1 MTLNQG
7 SFDEKKTRSLYLKKN
22 QANFVPT
29 NRHSMFILNE
39 KNRQDYFVNYKD
51 CLEAELSRFNEN
63 TTYKDSQFK
72 LSTSSIYNKNMN
84 HTSTNLKKSKPF
96 ETSIS
101 YLPFSLTDVIK
112 TRRASLVEKISSTFK
127 DYEKSF
133 SSNENLKGQVK
144 PQMTIKKSNDIEVK
158 FSTINKKEPIVSNRR
173 FSVLKDEHIARH
185 PALVKKCLESK
196 SCDLIRE
203 QLKLENNEKC
213 NIQEKNKRHTIYL
226 DYLDKTKNNTHQK
239 LNIFKR
245 DPTDQK
251 NLQNKLTVEK
261 DLIDFGET
269 DENRISFNHLYQQ
282 NKLNKGSK
290 TISKFLTR
298 QLQSRRSSPPPPIEI
313 SPTGLIPPPQPVKK
327 REFSVS
333 LKNNSMLDT
342 DKENKKIEVKCNENA
357 ACKIYSK
364 NNRNQNPCKFSKNE
378 SIFYSTVLANKN
390 TLNKNLF
397 GGSRGNVTDS
407 FKIISKFENN
417 TNRAK
422 AC

>member
-1 MTLNQG
+1 
-7 SFDEKKTRSLYLKKN
+7 
-22 QANFVPT
+22 
-29 NRHSMFILNE
+29 MFILNE
-39 KNRQDYFVNYKD
+39 KNRQDYFVKYKD
-51 CLEAELSRFNEN
+51 CLEAENRLSRSNEN
-63 TTYKDSQFK
+63 TPYKDSQFK
-72 LSTSSIYNKNMN
+72 LSTSSIYSKNIN

-127 DYEKSF
+127 DYEKPLSI
-133 SSNENLKGQVK
+133 NDNLKGQVTS
-144 PQMTIKKSNDIEVK
+144 QMTIKKSNDIEDE
-158 FSTINKKEPIVSNRR
+158 FSIFSKKEPIVRNRR

-203 QLKLENNEKC
+203 QLKLESNQKC
-213 NIQEKNKRHTIYL
+213 NKPHTIYL
-226 DYLDKTKNNTHQK
+226 DYLDKTKNNTHQR

-245 DPTDQK
+245 GPADQT
-251 NLQNKLTVEK
+251 NLQNKTAVDK
-261 DLIDFGET
+261 DLIDFGDD

-298 QLQSRRSSPPPPIEI
+298 QIQSRRSSPPPPIEI

-333 LKNNSMLDT
+333 LKNNSILDT
-342 DKENKKIEVKCNENA
+342 DKENKKIEVKFNENFA
-357 ACKIYSK
+357 YKMYSK
-364 NNRNQNPCKFSKNE
+364 NNGNQNSCTFSKNE
-378 SIFYSTVLANKN
+378 SIFYSTAQANKN
-390 TLNKNLF
+390 YLNKNLS
-397 GGSRGNVTDS
+397 GGSRSNVTDS
-407 FKIISKFENN
+407 FKIISKIENN